1 MKIAISGKGG
11 VGKTTIAGTLCRSL
25 GRMGREILAIDGDPN
40 PNLAVVLG
48 IEGNPAPPPLSGK
61 LLERYESEDGKTRV
75 RLEDPVE
82 EVFRTHGIPAP
93 DNVTLLLLG
102 KPEHAGTGCM
112 CSSHAVVREVV
123 HAAVAQTDRITVL
136 DMEASL
142 EHMKRGT
149 AKYVDT
155 LFVVVEPYYR
165 SLEAAARI
173 QELAREL
180 EIERVSVIANKVR
193 GDEDREAI
201 EQFCA
206 NRGLDLRAI
215 IPYDDQLAAAEREGR
230 SIVEL
235 SGQSVAVK
243 RIGELAEE
251 IVGASPPA

>member
-11 VGKTTIAGTLCRSL
+11 VGKTTIAGTLCRTL
-25 GRMGREILAIDGDPN
+25 GRSGREVLAIDGDPN
-40 PNLAVVLG
+40 PNLAIVLG

-61 LLERYESEDGKTRV
+61 LLERYEGEDGKTRV
-75 RLEDPVE
+75 RLEDSVE
-82 EVFRTHGIPAP
+82 EVFRTHGIVAP

-149 AKYVDT
+149 AKYVDA
-155 LFVVVEPYYR
+155 LYVVVEPYYR

-180 EIERVSVIANKVR
+180 EIEQVAVIANKVR
-193 GDEDREAI
+193 SDEDREAI

-206 NRGLDLRAI
+206 KRGLDLRAL
-215 IPYDDQLAAAEREGR
+215 IPFDETLAEAEREGR

-235 SGQSVAVK
+235 NGASVAVQ
-243 RIGELAEE
+243 RIAELGKE
-251 IVGASPPA
+251 ILASAA